1 MEQSL
6 YIKEVPQG
14 LVEDI
19 KSGKFKSYLEL
30 IKHIDVEYPNF
41 DYSTDKWDETI
52 KNLADEGNTFAQSY
66 YALLQINAGN
76 YNEAF
81 YYATEA
87 TKKNNADAYYFLSEC
102 YFQGLGVEKDLEK
115 CNELLNK
122 AVELGSADAEYTEG
136 LFRFLKQG
144 ENLGRFRNYG
154 SAIHMLT
161 LAAKKGHPKAQ
172 MDLGYML
179 GFFFMDAEIR
189 ETAIVDGATPDIP
202 KALEWLIKAAE
213 QRNVTAMELLAEH
226 YGNNGQTQL
235 SNEWSYCVEMI
246 DGISTWMAYPE
257 ESKERQQRRLK
268 AANNGGMDAQLAMGM
283 IYMLGKFGNEK
294 NPQKAVEWWEK
305 AATQGSTLALNNL
318 GHAYST
324 GDLGSVDLEKAKE
337 YFRKSSELGNEQ
349 AKEFLR
355 KLEAG
360 NNNGSKKKG
369 CMGVLAIP
377 LILGIIL
384 SYLL

>member
-1 MEQSL
+1 M
-6 YIKEVPQG
+6 
-14 LVEDI
+14 
-19 KSGKFKSYLEL
+19 EL
-30 IKHIDVEYPNF
+30 IDHIDVEYPNF
-41 DYSTDKWDETI
+41 DYSTDKWDDTI
-52 KNLADEGNTFAQSY
+52 RELADKGNSFAQSY

-76 YNEAF
+76 YNATV

-87 TKKNNADAYYFLSEC
+87 TKKNNADAYYFLCEC
-102 YFQGLGVEKDLEK
+102 YYQGLGVEKDLEK

-179 GFFFMDAEIR
+179 GFFFMDAETR

-226 YGNNGQTQL
+226 YGNHGQVQL
-235 SNEWSYCVEMI
+235 SNEWSYCIEMI
-246 DGISTWMAYPE
+246 DGISTWMVYPE
-257 ESKERQQRRLK
+257 ESKERQQNRLK
-268 AANNGGMDAQLAMGM
+268 AANNGGRDAQLAMGM
-283 IYMLGKFGNEK
+283 IYMLGKFGNGK

-349 AKEFLR
+349 ANELLK
-355 KLEAG
+355 KLEAKSF
-360 NNNGSKKKG
+360 NGSEKKG
-369 CMGVLAIP
+369 CMGMLAIP
-377 LILGIIL
+377 LILGIII
-384 SYLL
+384 SCFTFAYL

>member
-30 IKHIDVEYPNF
+30 IDQIDVEYPNF

-52 KNLADEGNTFAQSY
+52 KNLADGGNTFAQSY
-66 YALLQINAGN
+66 YALLQINARN
-76 YNEAF
+76 YKVAIQ
-81 YYATEA
+81 YATEA
-87 TKKNNADAYYFLSEC
+87 TKKNNADAYYFLCEC

-144 ENLGRFRNYG
+144 ENLGRIRNYG
-154 SAIHMLT
+154 SAVHMLT

-179 GFFFMDAEIR
+179 GFFFMDAETR

-226 YGNNGQTQL
+226 YANNGQKQL
-235 SNEWSYCVEMI
+235 SNEWGYCVEMI

-257 ESKERQQRRLK
+257 ESKERQQNRLK

-283 IYMLGKFGNEK
+283 IYMLGKFSNEK

-305 AATQGSTLALNNL
+305 AAKQGSTLALNNL

-324 GDLGSVDLEKAKE
+324 GDLGAVNTEKAKE
-337 YFRKSSELGNEQ
+337 YFKKSCELGNEQ
-349 AKEFLR
+349 AREFLQ
-355 KLEAG
+355 KLEG
-360 NNNGSKKKG
+360 NNVGSNKKG
-369 CMGVLAIP
+369 CMSMLAIP
-377 LILGIIL
+377 LILGIIIAYFL
-384 SYLL
+384 

>member
-6 YIKEVPQG
+6 YIKVVPQG

-30 IKHIDVEYPNF
+30 IDQIDVEYPNF

-52 KNLADEGNTFAQSY
+52 KNLADGGNTFAQSY
-66 YALLQINAGN
+66 YALLQINARN
-76 YNEAF
+76 YKVAIQ
-81 YYATEA
+81 YATEA
-87 TKKNNADAYYFLSEC
+87 IKKNNADAYYFLCEC

-144 ENLGRFRNYG
+144 ENLGRIRNYG
-154 SAIHMLT
+154 SAVHMLT

-179 GFFFMDAEIR
+179 GFFFMDAETR

-226 YGNNGQTQL
+226 YGNNGQAQL

-246 DGISTWMAYPE
+246 DGISTWMVYPE
-257 ESKERQQRRLK
+257 ESKERQQNRLK
-268 AANNGGMDAQLAMGM
+268 AANNGGRDAQLAMGM
-283 IYMLGKFGNEK
+283 IYMLGKFSNEK

-305 AATQGSTLALNNL
+305 AAEQGSTLALNNL

-324 GDLGSVDLEKAKE
+324 GDLGAVNTEKAKE
-337 YFRKSSELGNEQ
+337 YFKKSCELGNEQ
-349 AKEFLR
+349 AREFLQ
-355 KLEAG
+355 KLEG
-360 NNNGSKKKG
+360 NNVGSNKKG
-369 CMGVLAIP
+369 CMSMLAIP
-377 LILGIIL
+377 LILGIIIAYFL
-384 SYLL
+384 

>member
-6 YIKEVPQG
+6 YIKVVPQG

-30 IKHIDVEYPNF
+30 IDQIDVEYPNF

-52 KNLADEGNTFAQSY
+52 KNLADGGNTFAQSY
-66 YALLQINAGN
+66 YALLQINARN
-76 YNEAF
+76 YKVAIQ
-81 YYATEA
+81 YATEA

-144 ENLGRFRNYG
+144 ENLGRIRNYG
-154 SAIHMLT
+154 SAVHMLT

-179 GFFFMDAEIR
+179 GFFFMDAETR

-226 YGNNGQTQL
+226 YGNNGQAQL

-257 ESKERQQRRLK
+257 ESKERQQNRLK

-305 AATQGSTLALNNL
+305 AAAQGSTLALNNL

-324 GDLGSVDLEKAKE
+324 GDLGAVNTEKAKE
-337 YFRKSSELGNEQ
+337 YFKKSCELGNEQ
-349 AKEFLR
+349 AREFLQ
-355 KLEAG
+355 KLEG
-360 NNNGSKKKG
+360 NNVGSNKKG
-369 CMGVLAIP
+369 CMSMLAIP
-377 LILGIIL
+377 LILGIIIAYFL
-384 SYLL
+384 

>member
-30 IKHIDVEYPNF
+30 IDQIDVEYPNF

-52 KNLADEGNTFAQSY
+52 KNLADGGNTFAQSY
-66 YALLQINAGN
+66 YALLQINARN
-76 YNEAF
+76 YKVAIQ
-81 YYATEA
+81 YATEA
-87 TKKNNADAYYFLSEC
+87 IKKNNADAYYFLCEC

-144 ENLGRFRNYG
+144 ENLGRIRNYG
-154 SAIHMLT
+154 SAVHMLT

-179 GFFFMDAEIR
+179 GFFFMDAETR

-226 YGNNGQTQL
+226 YANNGQTQL
-235 SNEWSYCVEMI
+235 SNEWGYCVEMI

-257 ESKERQQRRLK
+257 ESKERQQNRLK

-283 IYMLGKFGNEK
+283 IYMLGKFSNEK

-305 AATQGSTLALNNL
+305 AAEQGSTLALNNL

-324 GDLGSVDLEKAKE
+324 GDLGAVNTEKAKE
-337 YFRKSSELGNEQ
+337 YFKKSCELGNEQ
-349 AKEFLR
+349 AREFLQ
-355 KLEAG
+355 KLEG
-360 NNNGSKKKG
+360 NNGGSNKKG
-369 CMGVLAIP
+369 CMSMLAIP
-377 LILGIIL
+377 LILGIIIAYFL
-384 SYLL
+384 

>member
-30 IKHIDVEYPNF
+30 INHIDVEYPNF
-41 DYSTDKWDETI
+41 DYSTDKWDDTI
-52 KNLADEGNTFAQSY
+52 RELADGGNTFAQSY
-66 YALLQINAGN
+66 YALLQINARN
-76 YNEAF
+76 YDVAIQ
-81 YYATEA
+81 YATEA

-144 ENLGRFRNYG
+144 ENLGRIRNYG
-154 SAIHMLT
+154 SAVHMLT

-179 GFFFMDAEIR
+179 GFFFMDAETR
-189 ETAIVDGATPDIP
+189 ETAIVDDATPDIP

-226 YGNNGQTQL
+226 YGNNGQAQL

-246 DGISTWMAYPE
+246 DGISTWMVYPE
-257 ESKERQQRRLK
+257 ESKERQQNRLK
-268 AANNGGMDAQLAMGM
+268 AANNGGRDAQLAMGM
-283 IYMLGKFGNEK
+283 IYMLGKFSNEK

-305 AATQGSTLALNNL
+305 AAEQGSTLALNNL

-324 GDLGSVDLEKAKE
+324 GDLGAVNTEKAKE
-337 YFRKSSELGNEQ
+337 YFKKSCELGNEL
-349 AKEFLR
+349 AREFLQ
-355 KLEAG
+355 KLEG
-360 NNNGSKKKG
+360 NNVGSNKKG
-369 CMGVLAIP
+369 CMSMLAIP
-377 LILGIIL
+377 LILGIIIAYFL
-384 SYLL
+384 

>member
-14 LVEDI
+14 LVEGI

-30 IKHIDVEYPNF
+30 IDQIDVEYPNF

-52 KNLADEGNTFAQSY
+52 KNLADGGNTFAQSY
-66 YALLQINAGN
+66 YALLQINARN
-76 YNEAF
+76 YKVAIQ
-81 YYATEA
+81 YATEA
-87 TKKNNADAYYFLSEC
+87 TKKNNADAYYFLCEC

-144 ENLGRFRNYG
+144 ENLGRIRNYG
-154 SAIHMLT
+154 SAVHMLT

-179 GFFFMDAEIR
+179 GFFFMDAETR

-226 YGNNGQTQL
+226 YGNNGQAQL

-246 DGISTWMAYPE
+246 DGISTWMVYPE
-257 ESKERQQRRLK
+257 ESKERQQNRLK
-268 AANNGGMDAQLAMGM
+268 AANNGGRDAQLAMGM
-283 IYMLGKFGNEK
+283 IYMLGKFSNEK
-294 NPQKAVEWWEK
+294 NPKKAVEWWEK
-305 AATQGSTLALNNL
+305 AAAQGSTLALNNL

-324 GDLGSVDLEKAKE
+324 GDLGAVNTEKAKE
-337 YFRKSSELGNEQ
+337 YFKKSCELGNEQ
-349 AKEFLR
+349 AREFLQ
-355 KLEAG
+355 KLEG
-360 NNNGSKKKG
+360 NNVGSNKKG
-369 CMGVLAIP
+369 CMSMLAIP
-377 LILGIIL
+377 LILGIIIAYFL
-384 SYLL
+384 

>member
-14 LVEDI
+14 LIEDI
-19 KSGKFKSYLEL
+19 KSGKFNSYLEL
-30 IKHIDVEYPNF
+30 ISYVDVEYPNF

-52 KNLADEGNTFAQSY
+52 KKLADEGNALAQSY
-66 YALLQINAGN
+66 YALLQINARN
-76 YNEAF
+76 YNVAIQ
-81 YYATEA
+81 YATEA
-87 TKKNNADAYYFLSEC
+87 TKKNNADAYYFLCEC
-102 YFQGLGVEKDLEK
+102 YFQGLGVDKDLEK
-115 CNELLNK
+115 CSELLDK

-144 ENLGRFRNYG
+144 ENLGRLRNYG
-154 SAIHMLT
+154 SAIQMLT

-179 GFFFMDAEIR
+179 GFFFMDAETR
-189 ETAIVDGATPDIP
+189 ETAVVDGATPDIP
-202 KALEWLIKAAE
+202 AALEWLVKAAE

-226 YGNNGQTQL
+226 YDNIGQTQL
-235 SNEWSYCVEMI
+235 SNQWSYCVEMI

-257 ESKERQQRRLK
+257 ESKERQQKRLK

-283 IYMLGKFGNEK
+283 IYMLGKYGNEK

-305 AATQGSTLALNNL
+305 AAAQGSTLALNNL

-324 GDLGSVDLEKAKE
+324 GDLGTVNTEKAKE
-337 YFRKSSELGNEQ
+337 YFKKSCELGNEQ
-349 AKEFLR
+349 AREFLQ
-355 KLEAG
+355 KLEG
-360 NNNGSKKKG
+360 NNNGSNKKG
-369 CMGVLAIP
+369 CMSMLAIP
-377 LILGIIL
+377 LILGIIIAYFL
-384 SYLL
+384 

>member
-30 IKHIDVEYPNF
+30 INHIDVEYPNF
-41 DYSTDKWDETI
+41 DYSTDKWDDTI
-52 KNLADEGNTFAQSY
+52 RELADGENTFAQSY
-66 YALLQINAGN
+66 YALLQINARN
-76 YNEAF
+76 YDVAIQ
-81 YYATEA
+81 YATEA
-87 TKKNNADAYYFLSEC
+87 TKKNNADAYYFLCEC
-102 YFQGLGVEKDLEK
+102 YYQGLGVEKDLEK

-144 ENLGRFRNYG
+144 ENLGRIRNYG
-154 SAIHMLT
+154 SAVHMLT

-179 GFFFMDAEIR
+179 GFFFMDTETR

-226 YGNNGQTQL
+226 YANNGQTQL
-235 SNEWSYCVEMI
+235 SNEWGYCVEMI

-257 ESKERQQRRLK
+257 ESKERQQNRLK

-283 IYMLGKFGNEK
+283 IYMLGKFSNEK

-305 AATQGSTLALNNL
+305 AAAQGSTLALNNL

-324 GDLGSVDLEKAKE
+324 GDLGAVNTEKAKE
-337 YFRKSSELGNEQ
+337 YFKKSCELGNEQ
-349 AKEFLR
+349 AREFLQ
-355 KLEAG
+355 KLEG
-360 NNNGSKKKG
+360 NNVGSNKKG
-369 CMGVLAIP
+369 CMSMLAIP
-377 LILGIIL
+377 LILGIIIAYFL
-384 SYLL
+384 

>member
-6 YIKEVPQG
+6 YVQEIPQQ

-19 KSGKFKSYLEL
+19 ESGKFKSYLEL

-52 KNLADEGNTFAQSY
+52 KNLADGGNTFAQSY
-66 YALLQINAGN
+66 YALLQINARN
-76 YNEAF
+76 YNVAIQ
-81 YYATEA
+81 YATEA
-87 TKKNNADAYYFLSEC
+87 TKKNNADAYYFLCEC

-154 SAIHMLT
+154 SAIQMLT

-179 GFFFMDAEIR
+179 GFFFMDAETR

-226 YGNNGQTQL
+226 YANNGQTQL
-235 SNEWSYCVEMI
+235 SNEWGYCVEMI

-257 ESKERQQRRLK
+257 ESKERQQNRLK

-305 AATQGSTLALNNL
+305 AAEQGSTLALNNL

-324 GDLGSVDLEKAKE
+324 GDLGAVNTEKAKE
-337 YFRKSSELGNEQ
+337 YFKKSCELGNEQ
-349 AKEFLR
+349 AREFLQ
-355 KLEAG
+355 KLEG
-360 NNNGSKKKG
+360 NNVGSNKKG
-369 CMGVLAIP
+369 CMSMLAIP
-377 LILGIIL
+377 LILGIIIAYFL
-384 SYLL
+384 